1 MNFRPTTTVSILGGE
16 TEDAFGDPADNSTV
30 SASGIPASIL
40 EQSRQGTDRATG
52 AARVIRYITGRLPA
66 NTTVSED
73 NRIRDERTGFVYTI
87 DSVSRQ
93 ASFVGTPDLKLDLH
107 RTN

>member
-1 MNFRPTTTVSILGGE
+1 MMFKPTTTVSILGG
-16 TEDAFGDPADNSTV
+16 TTDDDFGDSADNSTV

-52 AARVIRYITGRLPA
+52 AARVIRYVTGRVSADTP
-66 NTTVSED
+66 VSED
-73 NRIRDERTGFVYTI
+73 NRILDERTGIVYVI
-87 DSVSRQ
+87 ESVSRQ
-93 ASFVGTPDLKLDLH
+93 SSIMGTPDLKLDLR